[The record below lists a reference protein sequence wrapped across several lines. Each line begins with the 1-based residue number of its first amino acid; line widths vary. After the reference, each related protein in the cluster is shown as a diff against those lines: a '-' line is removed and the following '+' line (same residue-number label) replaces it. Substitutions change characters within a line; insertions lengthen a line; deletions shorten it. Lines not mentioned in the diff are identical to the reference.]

1 MQQNQRSLQGKQA
14 GVLIKFTAAGE
25 EATDEVV
32 DFSNSDED
40 DIAVLGEDED
50 NRSDDRSER
59 KAHESDEDGAGEDA
73 SGAHARELR
82 SKAPSPKYTGATWGR
97 EEDSE
102 GDATQDGDGL
112 GEEDQDGD
120 GEDIGENQRYAAGDE
135 LDGAYDID
143 HCTDER
149 KTFSDCHGG
158 GGGEGDLDDDGDD
171 VDSRFGILRA
181 PPASRRGMVQ
191 TLIVRDRS
199 GMNRL
204 FPQYSLFL
212 QGGAREQHLLFASKQ
227 AKNKTSNYHIF
238 DMTRGCA
245 TNRLSKKSGNYVGKL
260 RSNFGKGENVIC
272 SNHATRHELGAVLF
286 NKPGLMEQMRDGS
299 TPRKMVVVV
308 PEIDQSGVPHAQ
320 QTQVNRGDG
329 RASASGGGKGAESVL
344 ADRLRRDQLEGL
356 VELRNKDPEL
366 RDGNY
371 HLNFHGRVTCASV
384 KNFQLV
390 RADDPEHVI
399 MQFGKV
405 GDDRFHLDYRA
416 PLTALQAFAII
427 LSQFNF

>member
-1 MQQNQRSLQGKQA
+1 MQQNQQSPHSDRA
-14 GVLIKFTAAGE
+14 GALVKFSAAAE
-25 EATDEVV
+25 DVDTDEVV
-32 DFSNSDED
+32 DFSNSDDDDIEVLDED
-40 DIAVLGEDED
+40 DQ
-50 NRSDDRSER
+50 SER
-59 KAHESDEDGAGEDA
+59 KTHDFDEGGASDDA
-73 SGAHARELR
+73 IGVHTRELQ
-82 SKAPSPKYTGATWGR
+82 SKASPPKFVPAVRDR
-97 EEDSE
+97 EQDFQADDAQDGGGQGEE
-102 GDATQDGDGL
+102 YENGDAH
-112 GEEDQDGD
+112 
-120 GEDIGENQRYAAGDE
+120 
-135 LDGAYDID
+135 DID
-143 HCTDER
+143 HCSDER
-149 KTFSDCHGG
+149 KTFADSYSHGDEIGDGG
-158 GGGEGDLDDDGDD
+158 GDGDLDDDGDD
-171 VDSRFGILRA
+171 IGSKFGILRA
-181 PPASRRGMVQ
+181 PPSSRRGMVQ

-212 QGGAREQHLLFASKQ
+212 QGGAREQLLLFASKQ

-245 TNRLSKKSGNYVGKL
+245 TNRLSKKSGNYIGKL

-272 SNHATRHELGAVLF
+272 SNHAIRHELGAVLF

-299 TPRKMVVVV
+299 TPRQMVVVV
-308 PEIDQSGVPHAQ
+308 PEVDQFGAPRAQ
-320 QTQVNRGDG
+320 QTQKNRGDG
-329 RASASGGGKGAESVL
+329 SSSTSGGGKGAESVL
-344 ADRLRRDQLEGL
+344 ADRLRRDELEGL
-356 VELRNKDPEL
+356 VELRNKEPEL

-390 RADDPEHVI
+390 RVDDPERVI

-405 GDDRFHLDYRA
+405 GNDRFHLDYRA